1 MARYRVRRGFT
12 LVELLVVI
20 AIIGILIALLLPA
33 VQAAREAARRSE
45 CSNNLKQIGLA
56 THNFHDTNNGLPPL
70 VLHSGRASF
79 WVMILPYSEQ
89 GTAFDM
95 ITGRKNQSQNTDL
108 GIHMRDNWDRLNA
121 GVERD
126 AMSSIDYM
134 TCPSR
139 RSGTQR
145 LDGGGQRG
153 PLGDYSVV
161 FVCGDIDRNGN
172 QIQREC
178 GNTNNS
184 RNSNVKEDGWWAHHN
199 VTSAN
204 DQRRQK
210 GAIRGALW
218 NRSASGDDRWRGW
231 KPRDTMARMASDGTS
246 NTLIVGEK
254 HIRST
259 EIGTD
264 CCGSNNNDGTWMFSE
279 GSWREYQVARN
290 IALSFGR
297 GPNDNHLNG
306 SDTDPARGV
315 GFGSWHSGNT
325 IQFLRGDG
333 SVSKLNAN
341 TPFNVKIRLG
351 HANDGLTT
359 TSR

>member
-1 MARYRVRRGFT
+1 MKKKRSGFT

-70 VLHSGRASF
+70 MLHSGRASF
-79 WVMILPYSEQ
+79 WVMIMPYAEAGS
-89 GTAFDM
+89 TFDL
-95 ITGRKNQSQNTDL
+95 ICGRKNRDRDTDV
-108 GIHMRDNWDRLNA
+108 GIHMRTNWDRCD
-121 GVERD
+121 GPSERD
-126 AMSSIDYM
+126 AAASIDWM

-161 FVCGDIDRNGN
+161 FVCADIDRNGN
-172 QIQREC
+172 PRQREC
-178 GNTNNS
+178 GNINNS
-184 RNSNVKEDGWWAHHN
+184 RNSNARESGWWGHHN
-199 VTSAN
+199 VAN
-204 DQRRQK
+204 ANNQRKQK
-210 GAIRGALW
+210 GAIRGALY
-218 NRSASGDDRWRGW
+218 NRNASGDDRWRGW

-259 EIGTD
+259 EIGTN
-264 CCGSNNNDGTWMFSE
+264 CCGSNNNDGSYWFTE

-290 IALSFGR
+290 IFLSFGR
-297 GPNDNHLNG
+297 GPNDNPNNG
-306 SDTDPARGV
+306 GNTDPARGI
-315 GFGSWHSGNT
+315 GFGSWHSGNI

-333 SVSKLNAN
+333 SVAKLNAN
-341 TPFNVKIRLG
+341 TPTTVKHRLG

-359 TSR
+359 TTR